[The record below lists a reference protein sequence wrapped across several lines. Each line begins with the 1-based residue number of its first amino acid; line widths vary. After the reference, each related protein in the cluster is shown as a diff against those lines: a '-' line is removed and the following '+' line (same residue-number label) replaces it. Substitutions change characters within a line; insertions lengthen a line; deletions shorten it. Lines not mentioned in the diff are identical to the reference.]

1 MGGISKNKMLAKSTN
16 NNRKS
21 IVGNIPYNYIIK
33 IGTSLHI
40 IINNLPYLFEF
51 S

>member
-16 NNRKS
+16 NKGKS
-21 IVGNIPYNYIIK
+21 TMGNIPSNYIIK

-51 S
+51 L